1 MNVIGRLDY
10 KSDGS
15 CVLPET
21 TSLLDGA
28 GSTALTAWVR
38 LPSEQLVFRVCSSTP
53 PCSICCSQKDIL
65 DVSVQMTLGV
75 HHCISIFFFK
85 CLKLPFCL
93 LCRQLQEKGETNE
106 LLGLMW
112 LKHVRCSGSLV
123 GMSLG
128 ASRLTFLSDS
138 GFFLHVT
145 FPLSAQTSPS
155 PSWVPVGKCHVCS
168 V

>member
-1 MNVIGRLDY
+1 MENSFYAMNVIGRLDY

-38 LPSEQLVFRVCSSTP
+38 LPSEQLVFQLCSSTP
-53 PCSICCSQKDIL
+53 PCSICCAQKDVL

-93 LCRQLQEKGETNE
+93 LCRQIQEKGGINE
-106 LLGLMW
+106 LSGLTW
-112 LKHVRCSGSLV
+112 LKHMRCSGSL
-123 GMSLG
+123 GRYEPGSLQ
-128 ASRLTFLSDS
+128 ACFS
-138 GFFLHVT
+138 
-145 FPLSAQTSPS
+145 
-155 PSWVPVGKCHVCS
+155 
-168 V
+168 